1 MDNELDKVP
10 LLYSAGTLL
19 AYKIA
24 KRYYKKHF
32 VWCTTDF
39 SSKKQPVTSNPQ
51 TICRRYLEQIITSD
65 RHTVEIDKNIVG
77 ILTGAKINFD
87 KGIINEE
94 QYNKIKNM
102 VACAE
107 YESFFPVIYII
118 YTERV
123 KHKCRRASK
132 EECASDTSLE
142 YKIEDL
148 EDGEFS
154 IISLYDILYGLIDFD
169 NREAGD

>member
-1 MDNELDKVP
+1 MSNELDNVP
-10 LLYSAGTLL
+10 LLYSVGTLL

-24 KRYYKKHF
+24 NRYYKRHY
-32 VWCTTDF
+32 VWCTTNFD
-39 SSKKQPVTSNPQ
+39 SKKQPITSNPQ
-51 TICRRYLEQIITSD
+51 TICRRYLEQILTSD
-65 RHTVEIDKNIVG
+65 RHTVEIEKNKVG

-87 KGIINEE
+87 KGLISKA
-94 QYNKIKNM
+94 QYNIIKNI

-123 KHKCRRASK
+123 KHKCIRVRK
-132 EECASDTSLE
+132 EDCASDTSLE
-142 YKIEDL
+142 FKIESL

-154 IISLYDILYGLIDFD
+154 IINLYDILYGIIEFN
-169 NREAGD
+169 NREAGV

>member
-1 MDNELDKVP
+1 MIDELDNVP
-10 LLYSAGTLL
+10 LLYSVGTLL

-24 KRYYKKHF
+24 KRYYKKHY
-32 VWCTTDF
+32 VWCTIKFD
-39 SSKKQPVTSNPQ
+39 SKTQPVTSNPL

-65 RHTVEIDKNIVG
+65 RHTVEIDKNKVG
-77 ILTGAKINFD
+77 ILTGAKRNYDDGLISKD
-87 KGIINEE
+87 
-94 QYNKIKNM
+94 QYEKIKNI

-123 KHKCRRASK
+123 KHKCIKVKK

-142 YKIEDL
+142 YKIESL
-148 EDGEFS
+148 EEGEFN
-154 IISLYDILYGLIDFD
+154 IISLYDILYGIIDFN
-169 NREAGD
+169 NRGAGV